1 MNLTDEE
8 FIRRTIGPS
17 HLPLKSLVP
26 LTAIY
31 SLFCA
36 IGKKIILFPL
46 IFDGF
51 NIIKCKKFDFKFYQI
66 FKPFKVLKCVLSG
79 VLGNLATIL
88 VILKNEYMKTA
99 TNIYLLNLAL
109 TDIATLLICE

>member
-31 SLFCA
+31 SLFCV

-51 NIIKCKKFDFKFYQI
+51 NIIECKKFDFKVYQI
-66 FKPFKVLKCVLSG
+66 FKPYKVLREAVKK
-79 VLGNLATIL
+79 
-88 VILKNEYMKTA
+88 KNRIFYDIESISFSTYPP
-99 TNIYLLNLAL
+99 YLIM
-109 TDIATLLICE
+109 T